1 MAKTNLSNFYFLVE
15 FKFHLTYYRS
25 MIYFLEGKVVLI
37 SDKFF
42 VVETGGMGF
51 KIVTHAEILNK
62 IPEIG
67 QNVKVYTHL
76 YMHEDARRYLVELYG
91 FLDSEELR
99 FFELLIGISGI
110 GPGSALGVLSRAPV
124 KTLKQAIVNED
135 ETFFTKVSGI
145 GQKIAQKLILELK
158 SKLKGEISP
167 ERGSD
172 SEQMS
177 EVLEALI
184 GLGYSQRD
192 VRRVLQELPKD
203 LKTVEAKVKAALR
216 LLSRKS

>member
-1 MAKTNLSNFYFLVE
+1 
-15 FKFHLTYYRS
+15 
-25 MIYFLEGKVVLI
+25 MIYYLEGRVSVKEG
-37 SDKFF
+37 KFF
-42 VVETGGMGF
+42 VVEAGGLGF
-51 KIVTHAEILNK
+51 KVFSHQEVLNK

-76 YMHEDARRYLVELYG
+76 YVHEDARRYLVDLYG
-91 FLDSEELR
+91 FLNPEELK

-110 GPGSALGVLSRAPV
+110 GPRSALGVLSRAPV

-145 GQKIAQKLILELK
+145 GQKTAQKLILELK
-158 SKLKGEISP
+158 SKLKGEVAP
-167 ERGSD
+167 EEGSD
-172 SEQMS
+172 SEQMGDA
-177 EVLEALI
+177 LEALV

-192 VRRVLQELPKD
+192 ARRVLQELPKD